1 MNTERKTKIKK
12 RGRKR
17 RVRTSK
23 KVLFFLLSIGIA
35 GIFIGIILAGLAI
48 LQEKSQLLVMGLIY
62 IAVFVAVLFIRTA
75 IIKYDS
81 VRKRRYAAGR

>member
-1 MNTERKTKIKK
+1 MNTEKKIKIKK

-35 GIFIGIILAGLAI
+35 GIFIGIILTGLAI
-48 LQEKSQLLVMGLIY
+48 LRGESQLLIMGLMY
-62 IAVFVAVLFIRTA
+62 IAVFVSVLFVRTA

>member
-1 MNTERKTKIKK
+1 MNTEKKIKIKK

-35 GIFIGIILAGLAI
+35 GSFIGIILTGSAI
-48 LQEKSQLLVMGLIY
+48 LLGKSQLLIMGLIY

-81 VRKRRYAAGR
+81 FRKRRYAARR